1 MGLHYGSV
9 MFVIIPLSVVTI
21 SECMLSPSIH
31 KVLAFIV
38 NTAANIALPGM
49 LYKFMY
55 QEIIEMLEIDSLM
68 ASDKC

>member
-1 MGLHYGSV
+1 MGLHCGNV

-21 SECMLSPSIH
+21 SECMLSLSIH

-38 NTAANIALPGM
+38 NTANIALPGM
-49 LYKFMY
+49 RYKFMY

-68 ASDKC
+68 ASDTC